1 MTIPNPELFA
11 PEVLGNTGPAP
22 TSGYLVTNHLN
33 LMFMLSAGLI
43 LPPSGMGSKYYQDTL
58 GCYSGWIPLF
68 VDRVFDDAVVAS
80 VHEARHLRPCMA
92 EIRLSGLA
100 GPVQVLRGNEIV
112 PIAFPSGIDGTEQI
126 LFVPAPL
133 PTAWIERI
141 LFQSKEDL
149 SACNAEVKDYNNVP
163 WQDFDRKSLK
173 TPFTKALT
181 EPWPPKS
188 GLPDRTTPI
197 TVPLAVGG
205 SIAMLLQFANISDFG
220 VQVCRLASTSDVR
233 QEKAVADSVL
243 VDFGPWSRT
252 GRAPLEANDVELSSD
267 SAGANRLQQQLFWNI
282 VGRVADWRSHGQSAE
297 DVVLSCLDECSRELR
312 HATLKAKVASLKEDL
327 EELTGLGSLTP
338 ADMFDQY
345 SMPFSRAL
353 TLLFLRQTCGE
364 LLEFRN
370 SCLTDVDWLSAA
382 LLFGVRAGWQ
392 ELPLALRNLP
402 GLANM
407 VSHRM
412 AVIAHHQ
419 SQTGLTLEDPPPR
432 CQPLRE
438 LFMGDWNRQQ
448 KEAARILVKRQGW
461 NCFQTTIHLAD
472 GQYELRGTRGGV
484 KIRFEGEPK
493 STTVEVDPTRFFLDM
508 GKDRVATRT
517 EKEVRKILDR
527 MNKTPEF
534 VN

>member
-1 MTIPNPELFA
+1 MTTPNPELFA
-11 PEVLGNTGPAP
+11 PEFLNNTGPAP

-43 LPPSGMGSKYYQDTL
+43 LPPDGMGSKYYQDTL
-58 GCYSGWIPLF
+58 GCYPGWIPLF
-68 VDRVFDDAVVAS
+68 IDKVFDDAVVAS
-80 VHEARHLRPCMA
+80 VHEARYLRPCMA
-92 EIRLSGLA
+92 EIRLSGLV

-149 SACNAEVKDYNNVP
+149 SNCNVEVKDYNNVP

-173 TPFTKALT
+173 SPFTKVLK

-188 GLPDRTTPI
+188 GLPDRATPI
-197 TVPLAVGG
+197 TIPLAVGG
-205 SIAMLLQFANISDFG
+205 SIAMLLQFANTSDFG
-220 VQVCRLASTSDVR
+220 VQVYRLASTSDVR
-233 QEKAVADSVL
+233 QERAVADSIL
-243 VDFGPWSRT
+243 AGFGPWSLR
-252 GRAPLEANDVELSSD
+252 GHPSLEANDAELSSD
-267 SAGANRLQQQLFWNI
+267 LARANRLQQQLFWNI

-297 DVVLSCLDECSRELR
+297 DVVLGCLDERSRELH
-312 HATLKAKVASLKEDL
+312 HATLKVKVASLKEDL

-345 SMPFSRAL
+345 STPFSRAL

-364 LLEFRN
+364 LLEFQN
-370 SCLTDVDWLSAA
+370 SRLTDVDWLSAA
-382 LLFGVRAGWQ
+382 LLFGVRTGWQ

-419 SQTGLTLEDPPPR
+419 SQTGLKLGDSPPR
-432 CQPLRE
+432 CQSLRE
-438 LFMGDWNRQQ
+438 LFMGNWNERQKQ
-448 KEAARILVKRQGW
+448 AARILVKRQGW

-493 STTVEVDPTRFFLDM
+493 ATTIEVDPTRFFLDM

-527 MNKTPEF
+527 TSKAPESA
-534 VN
+534 N

>member
-1 MTIPNPELFA
+1 MATNNPELFG
-11 PEVLGNTGPAP
+11 PEALGNTAPVPA
-22 TSGYLVTNHLN
+22 SGYLVTNHLN

-43 LPPSGMGSKYYQDTL
+43 LPPSGMGAKYYQDTL
-58 GCYSGWIPLF
+58 GCYPGWIPLF
-68 VDRVFDDAVVAS
+68 IDRVFDDAVVAS

-92 EIRLSGLA
+92 EVRLSGLA
-100 GPVQVLRGNEIV
+100 GPIQVLRGDEIV
-112 PIAFPSGIDGTEQI
+112 PIAFPDGIDGTEQV

-133 PTAWIERI
+133 PTAWLERI
-141 LFQSKEDL
+141 LFRSKEDL

-163 WQDFDRKSLK
+163 WQDFDRKLLK
-173 TPFTKALT
+173 SPFTKALT

-188 GLPDRTTPI
+188 SLPDRTTRLA
-197 TVPLAVGG
+197 TSLAVGG
-205 SIAMLLQFANISDFG
+205 SIAMLLQFANASDFG
-220 VQVCRLASTSDVR
+220 VQVCRLASTSDMR
-233 QEKAVADSVL
+233 QAKAVADSVL
-243 VDFGPWSRT
+243 ADFGPWSRT
-252 GRAPLEANDVELSSD
+252 GRTPLEENDAELSSD
-267 SAGANRLQQQLFWNI
+267 SAGANGLQQQLFWNI
-282 VGRVADWRSHGQSAE
+282 VGCVADWRSQGQSAE
-297 DVVLSCLDECSRELR
+297 DVVLGCLDEHSQELR
-312 HATLKAKVASLKEDL
+312 HASLKAKVTSLKEDL

-338 ADMFDQY
+338 DDMFAQY
-345 SMPFSRAL
+345 STPFSRAL

-370 SCLTDVDWLSAA
+370 SRLTDVDWLSAA
-382 LLFGVRAGWQ
+382 LLFGVRTGWQ

-419 SQTGLTLEDPPPR
+419 SQTGLKLGDPPPR
-432 CQPLRE
+432 CQSLRE
-438 LFMGDWNRQQ
+438 LFMGDWNRQH
-448 KEAARILVKRQGW
+448 KTAAQILVKRQGW

-493 STTVEVDPTRFFLDM
+493 ATTVEVDPTRFFLDM

-527 MNKTPEF
+527 MNKAPESA
-534 VN
+534 N

>member
-1 MTIPNPELFA
+1 MATPNPELFA
-11 PEVLGNTGPAP
+11 PEVLGNTAPAP
-22 TSGYLVTNHLN
+22 ASGYLVTNHLN

-58 GCYSGWIPLF
+58 GCYPGWIPLF
-68 VDRVFDDAVVAS
+68 IGRAFNDAVVAS

-100 GPVQVLRGNEIV
+100 GPVQALRGEEIV
-112 PIAFPSGIDGTEQI
+112 PITFPDGIDGTEQV

-141 LFQSKEDL
+141 LFQSQKDL

-163 WQDFDRKSLK
+163 WQDFNRKSLK
-173 TPFTKALT
+173 SPFTKALT
-181 EPWPPKS
+181 EPWPPRS
-188 GLPDRTTPI
+188 SLPDRTTPLTI
-197 TVPLAVGG
+197 PLAVGG
-205 SIAMLLQFANISDFG
+205 SIAMLLQFANTSDFG

-233 QEKAVADSVL
+233 QARAVADSIL
-243 VDFGPWSRT
+243 ADFGPWSRR
-252 GRAPLEANDVELSSD
+252 GQVPLEANDAELSSD
-267 SAGANRLQQQLFWNI
+267 SAGANRLQQQLFWHI
-282 VGRVADWRSHGQSAE
+282 AERVADWRSHGQSAE
-297 DVVLSCLDECSRELR
+297 DVVLGCLDERSRELR

-338 ADMFDQY
+338 ADMFDRY
-345 SMPFSRAL
+345 STPFSRAL

-370 SCLTDVDWLSAA
+370 SRLTDADWLGAA
-382 LLFGVRAGWQ
+382 LMFGIRTGWQ

-419 SQTGLTLEDPPPR
+419 SRTGLKLGNPPPR

-438 LFMGDWNRQQ
+438 LFMGNWNGRQKQ
-448 KEAARILVKRQGW
+448 AARILVKKQGW

-484 KIRFEGEPK
+484 KLLFEGEPK
-493 STTVEVDPTRFFLDM
+493 ATTIEVDPTRFLLDM
-508 GKDRVATRT
+508 GKDRVAMRT
-517 EKEVRKILDR
+517 EKEVRKILGR
-527 MNKTPEF
+527 ASEALEPAS
-534 VN
+534 